1 MYDVKS
7 LSIEEL
13 ENLAGA
19 INREIDI
26 RKQNEIN
33 QAIDNFERAFKHLRE
48 LQVDIRYCPNKWEE
62 DVIYLRDWD
71 ELSFN

>member
-13 ENLAGA
+13 RNLASI

-26 RKQNEIN
+26 RRQNEIN
-33 QAIDNFERAFKHLRE
+33 QAIDDFKHAFNRLLELR
-48 LQVDIRYCPNKWEE
+48 VDVQYSPDTWN
-62 DVIYLRDWD
+62 DDTVYLRDGD
-71 ELSFN
+71 GFNFC